1 MSLGVQVREVGDQ
14 GQQAGVGAHHLRG
27 PPPLHVSDPGI
38 YNKYS
43 LRSGRLKRI
52 ILRLNGFLD
61 QFNFSGLGS
70 ALKIWDRRYDIDY

>member
-1 MSLGVQVREVGDQ
+1 VSLGVQVREVCDQ

-43 LRSGRLKRI
+43 LQSRTESFRDLKVLSSEMDLVEIRLI
-52 ILRLNGFLD
+52 
-61 QFNFSGLGS
+61 
-70 ALKIWDRRYDIDY
+70 RYIFIKGNVVAAF

>member
-1 MSLGVQVREVGDQ
+1 VSLDVQVREVGDQ

-43 LRSGRLKRI
+43 LRSGTESVCRL
-52 ILRLNGFLD
+52 GFLI
-61 QFNFSGLGS
+61 QLNSFSPGS
-70 ALKIWDRRYDIDY
+70 ALNDLGP